1 MHAIGIDLGGTKV
14 AAAVVTDTGEIVN
27 KFVAS
32 TPRTADLIVDALVRI
47 VSNLVSKS
55 GIEPSRIK
63 GIGLGVPGP
72 VDFKE
77 QQIIKLTNIPS
88 VTGLKIGDEVTK
100 KTGIRTI
107 IDNDGILACW
117 GEKAFGAAK
126 DEDYVVMLTIGTG
139 IGSGI
144 IDKGVLVRGYRGT
157 GAEIGHM
164 VIKYD
169 GPKCPC
175 GNHGCIESLVS
186 GPIIAHEARK
196 RLGVKEASKIMGEE
210 ISDVLKITPE
220 VVIEGAIQGHAISGQ
235 IIKEAATHLG
245 VAISNILNI
254 FNPKMILIG
263 GGFGSAAYDLM
274 IDDIVSEAE
283 KRALPPNFEGVVFKS
298 ASLGPDAGIL
308 GAAGLFLQ
316 NNR

>member
-14 AAAVVTDTGEIVN
+14 AAAMVSQSGEIIN

-32 TPRTADLIVDALVRI
+32 TPRTADLIIDALVRI
-47 VSNLVSKS
+47 TTNLINNS
-55 GIEPSRIK
+55 GVEADQIK

-88 VTGLKIGDEVTK
+88 VAGLKIGDEIAK

-117 GEKAFGAAK
+117 GEKVFGAAK
-126 DEDYVVMLTIGTG
+126 NEDYVAMLTVGTG
-139 IGSGI
+139 IGSGM
-144 IDKGVLVRGYRGT
+144 IDKGTLIRGYRGT
-157 GAEIGHM
+157 GAEVGHM
-164 VIKYD
+164 VIKLD

-175 GNHGCIESLVS
+175 GNRGCIESLVS
-186 GPIIAHEARK
+186 GPIVAYEGRR
-196 RLGVKEASKIMGEE
+196 RLSLKDAS
-210 ISDVLKITPE
+210 DITGREVTDNLDITAE
-220 VVIEGAIQGHAISGQ
+220 VVIEGANKGNQVCLGIVRESAVY
-235 IIKEAATHLG
+235 LG
-245 VAISNILNI
+245 VAIANLLNI

-274 IDDIVSEAE
+274 IDDIVSEAQ
-283 KRALPPNFEGVVFKS
+283 KRALPPNFEGVEFKR
-298 ASLGPDAGIL
+298 ALLGSEAGIL
-308 GAAGLFLQ
+308 GAAGLFF
-316 NNR
+316 